1 MELTKTDVR
10 NILILLYR
18 VTVKAGETRDFVALC
33 DKLNYIL
40 NYILEQPEQPEQ
52 VNGVEDN
59 E

>member
-1 MELTKTDVR
+1 MELTKTDVI
-10 NILILLYR
+10 NILILLDR
-18 VTVKAGETRDFVALC
+18 VTVKAGEARDFVALC

-40 NYILEQPEQPEQ
+40 GQPEQLEQLEQ

>member
-10 NILILLYR
+10 NILILLDR
-18 VTVKAGETRDFVALC
+18 VTVKAGEARDFVALC
-33 DKLNYIL
+33 DKLNYK
-40 NYILEQPEQPEQ
+40 LEQPGQLEQPEQ